1 MLFSFQFLISAAHIM
16 QTPLM
21 AAAANGHLH
30 CVKLLLSH
38 SADINFSI
46 PGPKSR
52 STKQTAFS
60 LAYKHGHSNVV
71 EYLQACLG
79 KELYLWSQVVYWF
92 NAIFGEM
99 CR

>member
-1 MLFSFQFLISAAHIM
+1 
-16 QTPLM
+16 M

-46 PGPKSR
+46 PGPKFR
-52 STKQTAFS
+52 STKQTALS
-60 LAYKHGHSNVV
+60 VANKHGNTIVA

-79 KELYLWSQVVYWF
+79 KPV
-92 NAIFGEM
+92 NAVSIIQ
-99 CR
+99 